1 MPRST
6 LIIQIVAVLGL
17 QAVLFVVLWNM
28 SVPRWVVWASGGM
41 MAATL
46 PLIVLAAVVAPRVRS
61 SSRVLAL
68 RERPRAGA
76 LFMVGLAVFMWLGTA
91 AMMTATGGS
100 FLVRLIGSSQHMAVF
115 LAFGL
120 VGYGCRRAGGERFC
134 RKCEYEMSPEVE
146 AEEGLDRCPECG
158 SRWKERFGT
167 VRGKRVIRKG
177 WIAAG
182 VCIPLLLM
190 AWPLISISRPGLRR
204 APLWVMPTSSLMV
217 ETTSRNSITA
227 EDAVKVLQARGL
239 TPAQEHRLAMML
251 LDKQKSKGHISAG
264 PRDWLTAMQANG
276 RLSPEHS
283 QRFVEEHPY
292 PALIRGDRM
301 RLGLP
306 AGPTS
311 VGP

>member
-1 MPRST
+1 MARSSV
-6 LIIQIVAVLGL
+6 LIQIVAVLGL
-17 QAVLFVVLWNM
+17 QAVLFVVLWNL

-46 PLIVLAAVVAPRVRS
+46 PLLVLAAVVAPRVQS
-61 SSRVLAL
+61 SPRVLAM

-76 LFMVGLAVFMWLGTA
+76 LFMVGLALCMWLGTA
-91 AMMTATGGS
+91 AMLAQTGGS
-100 FLVRLIGSSQHMAVF
+100 FLVKLIGSSQHMAFF
-115 LAFGL
+115 LGFAL
-120 VGYGCRRAGGERFC
+120 IGYGCRRVGGERFC
-134 RKCEYEMSPEVE
+134 RKCEYEMSPEIE
-146 AEEGLDRCPECG
+146 AEPGLDRCPECG
-158 SRWKERFGT
+158 SMWKAMFGT

-204 APLWVMPTSSLMV
+204 APLWVMPMSSLMA

-227 EDAVKVLQARGL
+227 EDAVTVLQARGL
-239 TPAQEHRLAMML
+239 TPAQEVRLATML

-264 PRDWLTAMQANG
+264 PRDWLTTMQSSG
-276 RLSPEHS
+276 KLSPELS
-283 QRFVEEHPY
+283 RRFLEEHPY
-292 PALIRGDRM
+292 PALIRGDRT